1 VLPGARR
8 RGLVALRAC
17 APGAVLLRDE
27 ALLFQRLSGARA
39 VELSAAA
46 AAAVEAAAA
55 AVANVDALLLRAAP
69 FYLEGDALAA
79 RAAALAGSWSPPR
92 GGTEREWSSRAMLC
106 EAVLNANS
114 FSVRGGGG
122 AGGAGGASGGTGG
135 GAGGA
140 GAPTCRAFFPRLAF
154 ANHDCD
160 PNAEADEEVVE
171 AEAADAAPSRFAYSL
186 MARRAI
192 AEGEEVTISYVPRAW
207 PLARRRGALSS
218 TFDFDCDCA
227 RCAREAAEEAAEAAR

>member
-1 VLPGARR
+1 
-8 RGLVALRAC
+8 LRAC

-46 AAAVEAAAA
+46 AVDAAAA

-171 AEAADAAPSRFAYSL
+171 AEAADAATARFAYSL
-186 MARRAI
+186 TARRAI

>member
-1 VLPGARR
+1 M
-8 RGLVALRAC
+8 
-17 APGAVLLRDE
+17 LLRDE

-39 VELSAAA
+39 VELSD
-46 AAAVEAAAA
+46 AAAVDAAAA
-55 AVANVDALLLRAAP
+55 AVAYVDALLLRAAP
-69 FYLEGDALAA
+69 FYLEGGDALAA

-92 GGTEREWSSRAMLC
+92 GGAEREWSSRAMLC

-122 AGGAGGASGGTGG
+122 AAGGGAG

-160 PNAEADEEVVE
+160 PNAEADEEVVK
-171 AEAADAAPSRFAYSL
+171 AEAAEAAPARFAYAL
-186 MARRAI
+186 TARRAI